1 MLELQGELNIADF
14 EEVIFRKTSISLRE
28 KTLNKIQS
36 SFDFLKEFSENKIIY
51 GVNTGFGP
59 MAQYKVKDQERIE
72 LQYNL
77 IRSHSSGMGNPIDPQ
92 FVRAA
97 MLARLNTL
105 SLGKSGVHPS
115 VIELMLA
122 LLNRNIVPLIP
133 EHGGVR
139 SEERRVGKEC
149 RYRWAL

>member
-14 EEVIFRKTSISLRE
+14 EEVIFRGKSISLRE
-28 KTLNKIQS
+28 STLNEIKS
-36 SFDFLKEFSENKIIY
+36 SFDFLKDFSENKIIY

-92 FVRAA
+92 YVRAA
-97 MLARLNTL
+97 MLARMNTL
-105 SLGKSGVHPS
+105 SLGRSGAHPS
-115 VIELMLA
+115 VIKLMKE
-122 LLNRNIVPLIP
+122 LLNKDII
-133 EHGGVR
+133 
-139 SEERRVGKEC
+139 
-149 RYRWAL
+149 